1 MITKFHIFQLH
12 WLLEVREFSRRWWL
26 DQGCGL
32 IRLRHCCKICSTKV
46 VKIKI
51 FLTKVV
57 EIQSELDSLRIF
69 KSKQERDLN
78 SKKALKTSTKDQNT
92 NFCITETGNA
102 IERSQRS
109 STTLQNKRK
118 PITKLHQHIIYILK
132 GTKMYNLVSMKEMY
146 KKSFFITERNDR

>member
-1 MITKFHIFQLH
+1 
-12 WLLEVREFSRRWWL
+12 
-26 DQGCGL
+26 
-32 IRLRHCCKICSTKV
+32 V

-69 KSKQERDLN
+69 KSKQEKDLN

-109 STTLQNKRK
+109 STTL
-118 PITKLHQHIIYILK
+118 
-132 GTKMYNLVSMKEMY
+132 E
-146 KKSFFITERNDR
+146 